1 MPNHVA
7 IVFGCLLFGLSFAAQ
22 ARDPAFAAQAACR
35 GAAPC
40 KRLKPHLKRLSA
52 LQRGK
57 GRQAI
62 KARFVRGSVLG
73 YEALRVGDRQ
83 LAGRSVEVLK
93 PIARRGASERFAD
106 DALVLIARLRLLRGA
121 RARAA
126 ATLAQVLC
134 EFPKGDM
141 RQRARQLATRRKLK
155 LKPCAGSPKKR
166 SVRAKAQAKPAAKRS
181 QVPPPVQLGPVVASG
196 EKMKRSLQ
204 RVRRIVLDPGHGGKD
219 PGAIGRGGVREADL
233 AYDLTVAVA
242 KVLRARGYQVLMTR
256 GRHQGKSLRARTEYA
271 NRHQADLFISIHLN
285 AAKRKAYGF
294 EVYYLDVGAD
304 RYARRLAARE
314 NRQSEEEV
322 DALRYILADLA
333 TKGNAVDSR
342 RLAAA
347 LTESV
352 DGFRTNRKKEVRSA
366 LFAVLLGARM
376 PAVLIEAGFV
386 TDADDVKRVQTAK
399 RRRATAKHLAD
410 GIDAFAQKMASERR

>member
-1 MPNHVA
+1 
-7 IVFGCLLFGLSFAAQ
+7 
-22 ARDPAFAAQAACR
+22 
-35 GAAPC
+35 
-40 KRLKPHLKRLSA
+40 
-52 LQRGK
+52 
-57 GRQAI
+57 
-62 KARFVRGSVLG
+62 
-73 YEALRVGDRQ
+73 
-83 LAGRSVEVLK
+83 
-93 PIARRGASERFAD
+93 
-106 DALVLIARLRLLRGA
+106 
-121 RARAA
+121 
-126 ATLAQVLC
+126 
-134 EFPKGDM
+134 
-141 RQRARQLATRRKLK
+141 
-155 LKPCAGSPKKR
+155 
-166 SVRAKAQAKPAAKRS
+166 
-181 QVPPPVQLGPVVASG
+181 
-196 EKMKRSLQ
+196 MKRSLQ

-219 PGAIGRGGVREADL
+219 PGAVGRGGVREADL